1 MKRITLNV
9 DLDDNE
15 ILGEE
20 IKSTIQDTARQYA
33 REQYHKVV
41 EKEIDRIIEGRVEQ
55 LTRSY
60 IVRNEISQTT
70 RRVFLKYL
78 ESTGWCKD
86 AAENAIKAKVD
97 SVDTL
102 ITKVIGDLE
111 QRTESII
118 HQRIDELFKDNLTR
132 MILEAIAHSAEQ
144 KG

>member
-1 MKRITLNV
+1 MKRITLNI

-20 IKSTIQDTARQYA
+20 IKSTIQATARQYA

-78 ESTGWCKD
+78 ESTGTGLAQPKPKSKINI
-86 AAENAIKAKVD
+86 APTGSILARGL
-97 SVDTL
+97 SVTL
-102 ITKVIGDLE
+102 PLHFAVGSPSL
-111 QRTESII
+111 
-118 HQRIDELFKDNLTR
+118 
-132 MILEAIAHSAEQ
+132 
-144 KG
+144 